1 MKVLII
7 NPNSD
12 VKMTKAIDE
21 SARNFVK
28 DRFILES
35 ISLEDSPAFV
45 GSYEDIAMVGK
56 GLIECIKKNQDK
68 YHAFIIACH
77 LDPNLDAAKEV
88 SNKLVIGI
96 GEASMKIASLL
107 GKNFS
112 VIGSSNKT
120 THLKKEL
127 VAKYGLKKYLKSVR
141 TPDEGLENST
151 LEEKLIFAA
160 KKAIEE
166 DKAEILVLGCAGFA
180 GIDKTIEKIVKV
192 KVLDGIVCA
201 LMIAE
206 GMVNYQN

>member
-12 VKMTKAIDE
+12 VEMTKAIDE

-28 DRFILES
+28 DRFILETV
-35 ISLEDSPAFV
+35 SLGDSPAFV

-56 GLIECIKKNQDK
+56 GLVECIKRNQDK
-68 YHAFIIACH
+68 YDAFVIACH

-88 SNKLVIGI
+88 TNKLVIGI
-96 GEASMKIASLL
+96 GEASMKMASLL
-107 GKNFS
+107 GRNFS

-127 VAKYGLKKYLKSVR
+127 ATKYGLKKYLNSVR
-141 TPDEGLENST
+141 TPDESAQNFT

-160 KKAIEE
+160 KKAVEE

-180 GIDKTIEKIVKV
+180 GIDKSIEKIVKV

-201 LMIAE
+201 LMMAE
-206 GMVNYQN
+206 GMDNYQN